1 MRVRALLLATVAALL
16 VCASPAAADVYNVT
30 TTADGQGACPPA
42 RGLECTLREAV
53 SRANA
58 NTATPSDTINVP
70 AGDYLLNAQFGQ
82 LTISGSV
89 AINGANAAT
98 TTIRGDKSFRI
109 FQVGVEQAVT
119 ATLQH
124 LTIADGATT
133 GAGGNILVN
142 FSLLGLAHVR
152 VTGGSA
158 IRGGGIALNSS
169 TGLIL
174 RSLIDGNKAV
184 VGAAGGPSGDG
195 GGIAVYTNPQ
205 AARQLQILDS
215 TITGNT
221 AVTGAGLMVRDNPLN
236 ATTLTRSTIAFNTA
250 SGAGGGIYIN
260 EAQTFNASGS
270 IVASNTGTAGALNC
284 GGAAKPT
291 SQGSNVDSV

>member
-98 TTIRGDKSFRI
+98 TTIRADKTSFRVL
-109 FQVGVEQAVT
+109 QVGVEQAVT
-119 ATLQH
+119 LTLQH

-142 FSLLGLAHVR
+142 G
-152 VTGGSA
+152 
-158 IRGGGIALNSS
+158 
-169 TGLIL
+169 
-174 RSLIDGNKAV
+174 
-184 VGAAGGPSGDG
+184 
-195 GGIAVYTNPQ
+195 
-205 AARQLQILDS
+205 
-215 TITGNT
+215 
-221 AVTGAGLMVRDNPLN
+221 
-236 ATTLTRSTIAFNTA
+236 
-250 SGAGGGIYIN
+250 
-260 EAQTFNASGS
+260 
-270 IVASNTGTAGALNC
+270 GAL
-284 GGAAKPT
+284 G
-291 SQGSNVDSV
+291 